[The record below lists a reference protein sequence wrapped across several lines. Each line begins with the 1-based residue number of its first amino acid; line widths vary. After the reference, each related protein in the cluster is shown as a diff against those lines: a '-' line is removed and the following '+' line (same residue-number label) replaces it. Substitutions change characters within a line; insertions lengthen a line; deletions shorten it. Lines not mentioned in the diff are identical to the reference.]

1 MAEPEMGIG
10 RQEDERKSR
19 FAKWF
24 QRDNLIIFV
33 LTGILLFIIAL
44 PTGGASEEKSAGETL
59 QGNLLQES
67 MGNTA
72 IKGSGES
79 TRAGENVDS
88 EYAYASYLEQK
99 LKNILEGVS
108 GVGKVEVMVTLQASK
123 ELVVEK
129 DEPVSRSNTNEAD
142 SEGGSRIVSQIDAQE
157 TTIYRTEG
165 SNSEPYVV
173 KTILPKVEGVLV
185 VAQGAGNGSVNKS
198 ITEIVQ
204 TLFDVEAHK
213 VKVAAMEADK

>member
-1 MAEPEMGIG
+1 MTEPKMGI
-10 RQEDERKSR
+10 RMQEDAKKSR
-19 FAKWF
+19 LAKWF
-24 QRDNLIIFV
+24 QRDNLIILI

-44 PTGGASEEKSAGETL
+44 PTKEASEEKEAGGTL
-59 QGNLLQES
+59 QSNLLQES
-67 MGNTA
+67 FGNTVT
-72 IKGSGES
+72 KESGKMDE
-79 TRAGENVDS
+79 AGKNVAS
-88 EYAYASYLEQK
+88 EYDYASYLEQK
-99 LKNILEGVS
+99 LKNILEGIS
-108 GVGKVEVMVTLQASK
+108 GVGKVEVMVTLQSSE

-129 DEPVSRSNTNEAD
+129 DEPVSRSNTNETD
-142 SEGGSRIVSQIDAQE
+142 SEGGSRIVAQIDTQE

-185 VAQGAGNGSVNKS
+185 VAQGAGSGSVNKS

-213 VKVAAMEADK
+213 VKVAAMEVDK